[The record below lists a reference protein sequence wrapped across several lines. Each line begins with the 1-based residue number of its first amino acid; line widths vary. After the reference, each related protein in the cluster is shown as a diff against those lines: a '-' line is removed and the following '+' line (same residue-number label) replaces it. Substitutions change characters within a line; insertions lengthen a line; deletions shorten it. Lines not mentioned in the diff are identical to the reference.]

1 MKTAE
6 LDLWFSFWKPL
17 SGACRLRW
25 LRLAVAGLHFQVD
38 AVSFV
43 HDHIFDSTG
52 LLLRKAIR
60 RYTHDGQRVLDL
72 GTGHLGL
79 LAIYCART
87 HNLKVIAVDV
97 SDEFLENAILVAE
110 ASHASGIE
118 FRKSDWFS
126 NLEGTFDVIFSN
138 APYVPTHIGAL
149 SHYSKDHPQIWDGG
163 KDGLD
168 CERKIIN
175 EAGHFLSSEGLLLL
189 GRDTTYVPRNAT
201 LNLVQKVHDLELK
214 DIVKSWISKSEV
226 YVIGHRGH
234 N

>member
-6 LDLWFSFWKPL
+6 LDLWLSFWKPL

-38 AVSFV
+38 AVSFI

-52 LLLRKAIR
+52 LILRKAIR

-79 LAIYCART
+79 LAVYCART

-97 SDEFLENAILVAE
+97 NDEFLENARIVAE

-118 FRKSDWFS
+118 FRKSDWFT
-126 NLEGTFDVIFSN
+126 NLDGMFDLIFSN
-138 APYVPTHIGAL
+138 APYVPTGIGAL
-149 SHYSKDHPQIWDGG
+149 SHCSQCHPEIWDGG
-163 KDGLD
+163 DDGLD
-168 CERKIIN
+168 CEREILN
-175 EAGHFLSSEGLLLL
+175 QAGHFLTRDGLLLM
-189 GRDTTYVPRNAT
+189 GIDTTYVSRMAT
-201 LNLVQKVHDLELK
+201 LNLVQTARDLELK
-214 DIVKSWISKSEV
+214 DIIKSWISKSEV
-226 YVIGHRGH
+226 YVIGHRARA
-234 N
+234 

>member
-6 LDLWFSFWKPL
+6 LDLWLSFWKPL
-17 SGACRLRW
+17 SGMYRLRW

-60 RYTHDGQRVLDL
+60 RYTQDGQQVLDL

-87 HNLKVIAVDV
+87 HNLRVIAVDV
-97 SDEFLENAILVAE
+97 NEEFLENARIVAE
-110 ASHASGIE
+110 ASNASGIE

-126 NLEGTFDVIFSN
+126 NLDSMFDVIFSN
-138 APYVPTHIGAL
+138 APYVPTDIGAL
-149 SHYSKDHPQIWDGG
+149 SHYSHYHPEIWDGG
-163 KDGLD
+163 NDGLD
-168 CERKIIN
+168 CERVILN
-175 EAGHFLSSEGLLLL
+175 NAGHFLTPEGVLLM
-189 GRDTTYVPRNAT
+189 GIDTDFVPRAAT
-201 LNLVQKVHDLELK
+201 INLVQDTEDLELK
-214 DIVKSWISKSEV
+214 NIIKSWISKSEV
-226 YVIGHRGH
+226 YVIGHRPH
-234 N
+234 C